1 MTREQFI
8 QEIKSLKTSLEQ
20 IHLIATYSSESTF
33 GQDMAGYL
41 EEFSDDLKKI
51 LHELKVDIKN
61 SEL

>member
-20 IHLIATYSSESTF
+20 IQLIATYSSESTF

-41 EEFSDDLKKI
+41 EEFSDDVNQLK
-51 LHELKVDIKN
+51 EDIKN